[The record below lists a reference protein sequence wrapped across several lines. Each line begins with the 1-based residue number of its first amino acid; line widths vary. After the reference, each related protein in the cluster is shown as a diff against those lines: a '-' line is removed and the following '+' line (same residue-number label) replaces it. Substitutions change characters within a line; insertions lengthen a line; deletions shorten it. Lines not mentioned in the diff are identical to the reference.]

1 MNMTRQNI
9 QHKQAYICPAME
21 VVNIDMQQAI
31 LTGSPGT
38 SQIENIGE
46 RKEDI
51 EWSNAR
57 RGEGWGNLWE

>member
-9 QHKQAYICPAME
+9 QHKQAYICPAIE

-31 LTGSPGT
+31 LAGSPGT
-38 SQIENIGE
+38 SQIETLGE

-57 RGEGWGNLWE
+57 RGGDWGNLWE

>member
-1 MNMTRQNI
+1 MTKVNI
-9 QHKQAYICPAME
+9 QHKQAYICPAIE

-31 LTGSPGT
+31 LAGSG
-38 SQIENIGE
+38 QIETIGDT
-46 RKEDI
+46 KEEM

>member
-9 QHKQAYICPAME
+9 QHKQAYICPAIE

-31 LTGSPGT
+31 LAGSPGT
-38 SQIENIGE
+38 SQIENIDKI
-46 RKEDI
+46 KEEM
-51 EWSNAR
+51 EWSNSR

>member
-1 MNMTRQNI
+1 MTKVNI
-9 QHKQAYICPAME
+9 RHKQAYICPAIE

-31 LTGSPGT
+31 LAGSQG
-38 SQIENIGE
+38 QIETIGDTK
-46 RKEDI
+46 KEM

>member
-1 MNMTRQNI
+1 MTKVI
-9 QHKQAYICPAME
+9 TWHKQAYICPAIE

-31 LTGSPGT
+31 LAGSG
-38 SQIENIGE
+38 QIETIGE
-46 RKEDI
+46 TKEEM

>member
-1 MNMTRQNI
+1 MTKVI
-9 QHKQAYICPAME
+9 TWHKQAYMCPAIE

-31 LTGSPGT
+31 LAGSG
-38 SQIENIGE
+38 QIETIGDT
-46 RKEDI
+46 KEEM